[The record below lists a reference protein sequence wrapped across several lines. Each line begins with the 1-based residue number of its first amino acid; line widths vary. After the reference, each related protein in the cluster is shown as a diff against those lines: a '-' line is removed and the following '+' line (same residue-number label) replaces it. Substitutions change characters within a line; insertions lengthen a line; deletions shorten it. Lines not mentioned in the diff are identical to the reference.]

1 MPRWYGGAHIYCFK
15 GHVHLW
21 RVAGIRARVVPNLK
35 VALQDQGFGLGG
47 PRFRPCRARVTALQ
61 GQGYGIAGS
70 SFGVAGPGFW
80 PCVARA
86 HALHENGLVNARA
99 GFAIVGPELTH
110 HWARL

>member
-61 GQGYGIAGS
+61 GQALALRGQ
-70 SFGVAGPGFW
+70 GF
-80 PCVARA
+80 
-86 HALHENGLVNARA
+86 GLVL
-99 GFAIVGPELTH
+99 PELTH
-110 HWARL
+110 CMKMG